1 MDEKMRILITGSN
14 GFIGKNLML
23 KLSELKK
30 YDVCEFVRDDSFD
43 LLNELI
49 SKADVIIHLAGENR
63 PKCIEAFETV
73 NVNLTQS
80 ICELIRKS
88 NKKIPIILASSIQ
101 ADRDN
106 PYGRSKLEA
115 ERVVQKFASETGN
128 PAYIYRL
135 PNVFGKW
142 CKPNYNSVVA
152 TYCYNIAHNLPITIN
167 DATITL
173 KLVYIDDV
181 VDEFIRVIGLEP
193 KGISRPV
200 VEPEYTITLGDLA
213 EQIQAFRSS
222 RESLVSEP
230 VGVGLVRALYST
242 YVSYFNADQFSYSLP
257 SYEDDRGIFVEMLK
271 TKDSGQFSFFTSLPG
286 VTRGEHY
293 HHSKTEKFLVIKG
306 SAHFRFRHL
315 ITNDTHEIYTTGSK
329 PQVVESIPGWAHDI
343 TNVGEDEMIVMLW
356 ANEIFCR
363 VRPDT
368 IACKV

>member
-1 MDEKMRILITGSN
+1 M
-14 GFIGKNLML
+14 
-23 KLSELKK
+23 
-30 YDVCEFVRDDSFD
+30 
-43 LLNELI
+43 
-49 SKADVIIHLAGENR
+49 
-63 PKCIEAFETV
+63 
-73 NVNLTQS
+73 
-80 ICELIRKS
+80 
-88 NKKIPIILASSIQ
+88 
-101 ADRDN
+101 
-106 PYGRSKLEA
+106 
-115 ERVVQKFASETGN
+115 
-128 PAYIYRL
+128 
-135 PNVFGKW
+135 
-142 CKPNYNSVVA
+142 
-152 TYCYNIAHNLPITIN
+152 
-167 DATITL
+167 
-173 KLVYIDDV
+173 
-181 VDEFIRVIGLEP
+181 IGLEP